1 MIARY
6 TVHLKQPIRMRDHWP
21 IDVLGARL
29 TLVGDGDM
37 VSGLLFTF
45 TGQPTSLAPTMT
57 DPEKPGQP
65 PTISVSD
72 PLHTLLRQQV
82 RNGFSFMQALFPV
95 QVAFDRTDAEYEGET
110 PEETDAIAISRF
122 TYGEADDRPL
132 ALTYDY
138 FTRAMMAA
146 EKPYDER
153 YRLFATLTG
162 YAREASKEARYIDA
176 FRYYFLILDAF
187 FSNGQFKKAG
197 LEKAFKGHAVLMD
210 AINSA
215 KADFR
220 EDRTRPATPTGTF
233 LRGSPTRDEIA
244 DHLIERRGHYFHSNR
259 RKPGAWSPEKQ
270 DEARDLS
277 WLCSM
282 ICFYLSEE
290 YSAPMFAEELGARHF
305 AEATKSGAIIVLR
318 IDYTYVDDDGDGK
331 PKQAR
336 TNINMPGT
344 RVTRK
349 MATEITQNFVQNFIE
364 SQPASSLM
372 HAICREEKSGQ
383 SIFEIRYSQE
393 LP

>member
-162 YAREASKEARYIDA
+162 YAREASKEAPAAAPADA
-176 FRYYFLILDAF
+176 PAAPTDA
-187 FSNGQFKKAG
+187 
-197 LEKAFKGHAVLMD
+197 
-210 AINSA
+210 
-215 KADFR
+215 
-220 EDRTRPATPTGTF
+220 PAETKTEETP
-233 LRGSPTRDEIA
+233 
-244 DHLIERRGHYFHSNR
+244 
-259 RKPGAWSPEKQ
+259 
-270 DEARDLS
+270 
-277 WLCSM
+277 
-282 ICFYLSEE
+282 
-290 YSAPMFAEELGARHF
+290 APA
-305 AEATKSGAIIVLR
+305 
-318 IDYTYVDDDGDGK
+318 
-331 PKQAR
+331 
-336 TNINMPGT
+336 
-344 RVTRK
+344 
-349 MATEITQNFVQNFIE
+349 
-364 SQPASSLM
+364 AS
-372 HAICREEKSGQ
+372 
-383 SIFEIRYSQE
+383 
-393 LP
+393 

>member
-6 TVHLKQPIRMRDHWP
+6 TVHLKQPIRMLDHWP
-21 IDVLGARL
+21 IDVLGARM
-29 TLVGDGDM
+29 TLVADGDM
-37 VSGLLFTF
+37 VSALKFTF
-45 TGQPTSLAPTMT
+45 TGQLTTLAPTLT
-57 DPEKPGQP
+57 ERDNQGQSP
-65 PTISVSD
+65 KITVND

-82 RNGFSFMQALFPV
+82 RNGFSFIQALFPV

-132 ALTYDY
+132 ALTYDF

-162 YAREASKEARYIDA
+162 YAREASKEGRYIDA

-187 FSNGQFKKAG
+187 FSDGKSRTVDLKR
-197 LEKAFKGHAVLMD
+197 AFKGYSVLMD
-210 AINSA
+210 AIEAA

-220 EDRTRPATPTGTF
+220 QDRTRPDTLTATF
-233 LRGSPTRDEIA
+233 LRGSPTPEEIA
-244 DHLIERRGHYFHSNR
+244 EHLIERRGHYFHSNR
-259 RKPGAWSPEKQ
+259 RKPGAWSPDRQ

-282 ICFYLSEE
+282 ICFHLSEE
-290 YSAPMFAEELGARHF
+290 YSAPMFAEEFGPRHF

-318 IDYTYVDDDGDGK
+318 IDYTYVDDDGGEQK
-331 PKQAR
+331 PGR
-336 TNINMPGT
+336 MNINMPGT
-344 RVTRK
+344 KVTRK
-349 MATEITQNFVQNFIE
+349 MATEMTQNFIQNFIE
-364 SQPASSLM
+364 TQPASSLM
-372 HAICREEKSGQ
+372 HAICREEKSGKP
-383 SIFEIRYSQE
+383 IFEIRYPQY